1 MKLSLQDLDIKGKKV
16 LMRVDFNVPLNE
28 AGTITNDARIQAS
41 LPSIEYVLAQG
52 GALILMC
59 HFGRPNGKIDP
70 NLSLRPVAQHLSNIL
85 ERDVMLAPDSVG
97 SEVESIAKNL
107 QSGEVLLLEN
117 LRFHKGEEHPD
128 EEPEF
133 AENLAKLGDIYVDDA
148 FGAAH
153 RSHSSI
159 VGITKFFPK
168 ASAMGFLMEKEVSY
182 LSQVVL
188 NPKRPFYA
196 IIGGAKVGSKLGV
209 LNSLSQ
215 KIDGI
220 FIGGGMSFTFFKA
233 MGLSIGDSICDV
245 EMIDNAKY
253 FLKAC
258 EEKAIQVHLPKDLV
272 VTDDE
277 DIQMTL
283 SKDGIKDGWK
293 GMDIGPQ
300 TVEEWTPLLSKGAT
314 IFWNGPMGVFEEPS
328 FAHGTERLA
337 QNLST
342 MSGDVIVG
350 GGDSVAAIS
359 DLKLEKSFAHLSTG
373 GGASLEFIEF
383 GHLPGIDALTPK

>member
-16 LMRVDFNVPLNE
+16 LMRVDFNVPLNA
-28 AGTITNDARIQAS
+28 AGMITNDARIQAS

-52 GALILMC
+52 GSLILMC
-59 HFGRPNGKIDP
+59 HFGRPKGRVDP
-70 NLSLRPVAQHLSNIL
+70 NLSLRPVAQHLSSIL
-85 ERDVMLAPDSVG
+85 ERDVMLAPESVG
-97 SEVESIAKNL
+97 SDVESIAKTL
-107 QSGEVLLLEN
+107 QPGEVLLLEN

-133 AENLAKLGDIYVDDA
+133 AKNLAKLGDVYVDDA

-233 MGLSIGDSICDV
+233 MGLSIGDSICDD
-245 EMIDNAKY
+245 EMLDNAKS
-253 FLKAC
+253 FLKTC

-272 VTDDE
+272 VTDDQ
-277 DIQMTL
+277 DIQMIL
-283 SKDGIKDGWK
+283 SKDGVKEGWK

-383 GHLPGIDALTPK
+383 GHLPGVDALTPK

>member
-16 LMRVDFNVPLNE
+16 LMRVDFNVPLNV
-28 AGTITNDARIQAS
+28 AGMITNDARIQAS
-41 LPSIEYVLAQG
+41 LPSMEYVLAQG

-59 HFGRPNGKIDP
+59 HFGRPRGKVNP

-85 ERDVMLAPDSVG
+85 ERNVMLAPDSVG
-97 SEVESIAKNL
+97 SDVESIAKNL
-107 QSGEVLLLEN
+107 QVGEVLLLEN

-133 AENLAKLGDIYVDDA
+133 AENLAKLGDVYVDDA

-153 RSHSSI
+153 RNHSSI

-168 ASAMGFLMEKEVSY
+168 TSAMGFLMEKEVSY

-233 MGLSIGDSICDV
+233 MGLSIGDSICDD
-245 EMIDNAKY
+245 EMIDNAKS
-253 FLKAC
+253 FLKIC

-272 VTDDE
+272 VTDDQ
-277 DIQMTL
+277 DIQMIL
-283 SKDGIKDGWK
+283 SKDGVKKGWK

-337 QNLST
+337 QNLSM

-359 DLKLEKSFAHLSTG
+359 NLKLEKSFAHLSTG

>member
-1 MKLSLQDLDIKGKKV
+1 
-16 LMRVDFNVPLNE
+16 MRVDFNVPLNDV
-28 AGTITNDARIQAS
+28 GMITNDARIQAS
-41 LPSIEYVLAQG
+41 LPSMEYVLAQG
-52 GALILMC
+52 GGLILMC
-59 HFGRPNGKIDP
+59 HFGRPRGKVNP

-85 ERDVMLAPDSVG
+85 ERNVMLAPDSVG
-97 SEVESIAKNL
+97 SDVESIAKNL
-107 QSGEVLLLEN
+107 QMGEVLLLEN

-133 AENLAKLGDIYVDDA
+133 AENLAKLGDVYVDDA

-153 RSHSSI
+153 RNHSSI

-168 ASAMGFLMEKEVSY
+168 TSAMGFLMEKEVLY

-196 IIGGAKVGSKLGV
+196 IIGGAKVGSKLAV

-233 MGLSIGDSICDV
+233 MGLSIGDSICDD
-245 EMIDNAKY
+245 EMIDNAKS
-253 FLKAC
+253 FLKIC
-258 EEKAIQVHLPKDLV
+258 EEKAIQIHLPKDLV
-272 VTDDE
+272 VTNDQ
-277 DIQMTL
+277 DIQMIL
-283 SKDGIKDGWK
+283 SKDGVKKGWK

-337 QNLST
+337 QNLSM

-359 DLKLEKSFAHLSTG
+359 NLKLEKSFTHLSTG

-383 GHLPGIDALTPK
+383 GHLPGVDALTPK

>member
-28 AGTITNDARIQAS
+28 AGMITNDARIQAS

-59 HFGRPNGKIDP
+59 HFGRPKGKVDP
-70 NLSLRPVAQHLSNIL
+70 NLSLRPVAQHLSSIL

-117 LRFHKGEEHPD
+117 LRFHRGEEHPD

-233 MGLSIGDSICDV
+233 MGLSIGDSICDD
-245 EMIDNAKY
+245 EMIDKAKS
-253 FLKAC
+253 FLKIC
-258 EEKAIQVHLPKDLV
+258 EEKAIQVYLPKDLV
-272 VTDDE
+272 VTDDQ
-277 DIQMTL
+277 DIQITL
-283 SKDGIKDGWK
+283 SKDGIKDGWM

-359 DLKLEKSFAHLSTG
+359 DLELEKSFAHLSTG

>member
-16 LMRVDFNVPLNE
+16 LMRVDFNVPLNDV
-28 AGTITNDARIQAS
+28 GMITNDARIQAS
-41 LPSIEYVLAQG
+41 LPSMEYVLAQG
-52 GALILMC
+52 GGLILMC
-59 HFGRPNGKIDP
+59 HFGRPRGKVNP

-85 ERDVMLAPDSVG
+85 ERNVMLAPDSVG
-97 SEVESIAKNL
+97 SDVESIAKNL
-107 QSGEVLLLEN
+107 QMGEVLLLEN

-133 AENLAKLGDIYVDDA
+133 AENLAKLGDVYVDDA

-153 RSHSSI
+153 RNHSSI

-168 ASAMGFLMEKEVSY
+168 TSAMGFLMEKEVLY

-196 IIGGAKVGSKLGV
+196 IIGGAKVGSKLAV

-233 MGLSIGDSICDV
+233 MGLSIGDSICDD
-245 EMIDNAKY
+245 EMIDNAKS
-253 FLKAC
+253 FLKIC
-258 EEKAIQVHLPKDLV
+258 EEKAIQIHLPKDLV
-272 VTDDE
+272 VTNDQ
-277 DIQMTL
+277 DIQMIL
-283 SKDGIKDGWK
+283 SKDGVKKGWK

-337 QNLST
+337 QNLSM

-359 DLKLEKSFAHLSTG
+359 NLKLEKSFTHLSTG

-383 GHLPGIDALTPK
+383 GHLPGVDALTPK

>member
-1 MKLSLQDLDIKGKKV
+1 MKLSLQDLDIKGQKV
-16 LMRVDFNVPLNE
+16 LMRVDFNVPLNAE
-28 AGTITNDARIQAS
+28 GMITNDARIQAS
-41 LPSIEYVLAQG
+41 LPSIEYILAHG
-52 GALILMC
+52 GSLILMC
-59 HFGRPNGKIDP
+59 HFGRPKGKINP
-70 NLSLRPVAQHLSNIL
+70 NLSLRPVAQYLSNIL
-85 ERDVMLAPDSVG
+85 EQNVMLAPSSVG
-97 SEVESIAKNL
+97 SDVENIAKNL
-107 QSGEVLLLEN
+107 QVGEVLLLEN

-128 EEPEF
+128 TDPEF
-133 AENLAKLGDIYVDDA
+133 AKNLAKLGDVYVDDA

-153 RSHSSI
+153 RNHSSI

-196 IIGGAKVGSKLGV
+196 IIGGSKVGSKLGV

-220 FIGGGMSFTFFKA
+220 FIGGGLSFTFFKA
-233 MGLSIGDSICDV
+233 MGLSIGDSICDD
-245 EMIDNAKY
+245 EMLDNAKS
-253 FLKAC
+253 FLKVC

-272 VTDDE
+272 VTDDQ
-277 DIQMTL
+277 DIQIIL
-283 SKDGIKDGWK
+283 SKDGIKKGWK

-300 TVEEWTPLLSKGAT
+300 TVEEWTPLVSKGAT

-337 QNLST
+337 QNLSM

-373 GGASLEFIEF
+373 GGSSLEFIEF
-383 GHLPGIDALTPK
+383 GHLPGVDALTPK

>member
-16 LMRVDFNVPLNE
+16 LMRVDFNVPLNA
-28 AGTITNDARIQAS
+28 AGMITNDARIQAS

-52 GALILMC
+52 GSLILMC
-59 HFGRPNGKIDP
+59 HFGRPKGKIDP
-70 NLSLRPVAQHLSNIL
+70 NLSLRPVAQYLSNIL

-97 SEVESIAKNL
+97 SDVESIAKNL
-107 QSGEVLLLEN
+107 QVGEVLLLEN

-128 EEPEF
+128 EDPEF
-133 AENLAKLGDIYVDDA
+133 AENLAKLGDVYIDDA

-168 ASAMGFLMEKEVSY
+168 TSAMGFLMEKEVSY

-233 MGLSIGDSICDV
+233 MGLFIGDSICDD
-245 EMIDNAKY
+245 EMIDKAKS
-253 FLKAC
+253 FLKIC
-258 EEKAIQVHLPKDLV
+258 EEKAIQVYLPKDLV
-272 VTDDE
+272 VTDGQ
-277 DIQMTL
+277 DIQITL
-283 SKDGIKDGWK
+283 SKDGVKAGWK

-300 TVEEWTPLLSKGAT
+300 TVEEWAPLLSKGAT

-383 GHLPGIDALTPK
+383 GHLPGVDALTPK

>member
-28 AGTITNDARIQAS
+28 AGMITNDARIQAS

-59 HFGRPNGKIDP
+59 HFGRPKGKIDP

-85 ERDVMLAPDSVG
+85 ERDVMLAPGSVG
-97 SEVESIAKNL
+97 SEVENIAKNL
-107 QSGEVLLLEN
+107 QESEVLLLEN

-233 MGLSIGDSICDV
+233 MGLSIGDSICDD

-253 FLKAC
+253 FLKIC

-277 DIQMTL
+277 DIQMIL

-314 IFWNGPMGVFEEPS
+314 VFWNGPMGVFEEPS

-383 GHLPGIDALTPK
+383 GHLPGVDALTPK

>member
-16 LMRVDFNVPLNE
+16 LMRVDFNVPLND
-28 AGTITNDARIQAS
+28 AGMITNDARIQAS
-41 LPSIEYVLAQG
+41 LPSMEYVLAQG

-59 HFGRPNGKIDP
+59 HFGRPIGKVNP

-85 ERDVMLAPDSVG
+85 ERNVMLAPDSVG
-97 SEVESIAKNL
+97 SDVESIAKNL
-107 QSGEVLLLEN
+107 QVSEVLLLEN

-133 AENLAKLGDIYVDDA
+133 AENLAKLGDVYVDDA

-153 RSHSSI
+153 RNHSSI

-168 ASAMGFLMEKEVSY
+168 TSAMGFLMEKEVSY

-233 MGLSIGDSICDV
+233 MGLSIGDSICDD
-245 EMIDNAKY
+245 EMIDNAKS
-253 FLKAC
+253 FLKIC

-272 VTDDE
+272 VTDDQ
-277 DIQMTL
+277 DIQMIL
-283 SKDGIKDGWK
+283 SKDGVKKGWK

-337 QNLST
+337 QNLSM

-359 DLKLEKSFAHLSTG
+359 NLKLEKSFAHLSTG

-383 GHLPGIDALTPK
+383 GHLPGVDALTPK

>member
-16 LMRVDFNVPLNE
+16 LMRVDFNVPLN
-28 AGTITNDARIQAS
+28 ATGMITNDARIQAS

-52 GALILMC
+52 GSLILMC
-59 HFGRPNGKIDP
+59 HFGRPKGRVDP
-70 NLSLRPVAQHLSNIL
+70 NLSLRPVAQHLSSIL
-85 ERDVMLAPDSVG
+85 ERDVMLAPESVG
-97 SEVESIAKNL
+97 SDVESIAKTL
-107 QSGEVLLLEN
+107 QPGEVLLLEN

-133 AENLAKLGDIYVDDA
+133 AKNLAKLGDVYVDDA

-220 FIGGGMSFTFFKA
+220 FIGGGMSFTFFK
-233 MGLSIGDSICDV
+233 IG
-245 EMIDNAKY
+245 
-253 FLKAC
+253 
-258 EEKAIQVHLPKDLV
+258 
-272 VTDDE
+272 
-277 DIQMTL
+277 
-283 SKDGIKDGWK
+283 
-293 GMDIGPQ
+293 
-300 TVEEWTPLLSKGAT
+300 
-314 IFWNGPMGVFEEPS
+314 
-328 FAHGTERLA
+328 
-337 QNLST
+337 
-342 MSGDVIVG
+342 
-350 GGDSVAAIS
+350 
-359 DLKLEKSFAHLSTG
+359 
-373 GGASLEFIEF
+373 
-383 GHLPGIDALTPK
+383 

>member
-16 LMRVDFNVPLNE
+16 LMRVDFNVPLND
-28 AGTITNDARIQAS
+28 AGMITNDARIQAS

-59 HFGRPNGKIDP
+59 HFGRPKGRVDP
-70 NLSLRPVAQHLSNIL
+70 NLSLRPVAQHLSTIL
-85 ERDVMLAPDSVG
+85 GRDVMLAPESVG
-97 SEVESIAKNL
+97 SDVESIAKTLNP
-107 QSGEVLLLEN
+107 GEVLLLEN

-133 AENLAKLGDIYVDDA
+133 AKNLAKLGDVYVNDA

-159 VGITKFFPK
+159 VGITNFFPK

-188 NPKRPFYA
+188 NPNRPFYA

-233 MGLSIGDSICDV
+233 MGLSIGDSICDDK
-245 EMIDNAKY
+245 MLDNAKS
-253 FLKAC
+253 FLKTC

-272 VTDDE
+272 VTDDQ
-277 DIQMTL
+277 DIQMIL
-283 SKDGIKDGWK
+283 SKEGVKEGWK

-359 DLKLEKSFAHLSTG
+359 DLKMEKSFAHISTG

-383 GHLPGIDALTPK
+383 GRLPGVDALTPK

>member
-16 LMRVDFNVPLNE
+16 LMRVDFNVPLND
-28 AGTITNDARIQAS
+28 AGMITNDARIQAS
-41 LPSIEYVLAQG
+41 LPSMEYVLAQG

-59 HFGRPNGKIDP
+59 HFGRPRGKVNP

-85 ERDVMLAPDSVG
+85 ERNVMLAPDSVG
-97 SEVESIAKNL
+97 SDVESIAKNL
-107 QSGEVLLLEN
+107 QVGEVLLLEN

-133 AENLAKLGDIYVDDA
+133 AENLAKLGDVYVDDA

-153 RSHSSI
+153 RNHSSI

-168 ASAMGFLMEKEVSY
+168 TSAMGFLMEKEVSY

-233 MGLSIGDSICDV
+233 MGLSIGDSICDD
-245 EMIDNAKY
+245 EMIDNAKS
-253 FLKAC
+253 FLKIC

-272 VTDDE
+272 VTDDQ
-277 DIQMTL
+277 DIQMIL
-283 SKDGIKDGWK
+283 SKDGVKKGWK

-337 QNLST
+337 QNLSM

-359 DLKLEKSFAHLSTG
+359 NLKLEKSFAHLSTG